1 LLNKK
6 GVAFVGKG
14 LLNIKADFRSS
25 CAKIGFYTEG
35 SLFQV
40 INLLGQQV
48 LVGKTTQQL
57 DVSAL
62 PQGTYVLKVGT
73 EVAKFVK
80 Q

>member
-1 LLNKK
+1 LSKSNP
-6 GVAFVGKG
+6 
-14 LLNIKADFRSS
+14 N
-25 CAKIGFYTEG
+25 TEG

-62 PQGTYVLKVGT
+62 PQGAYIFKVGT
-73 EVAKFVK
+73 EQAKFVK